1 MIFFMKYIYEK
12 ILFDR
17 NISISQFFS
26 ISHEVK
32 NMFVSQIRIA
42 DILYRIFHRMCK
54 DR

>member
-12 ILFDR
+12 ILFDH
-17 NISISQFFS
+17 NILS